1 MSIEDKATIALLVV
15 LGILAA
21 VVGGKIT
28 YQHYFQDKIDN
39 CVVDNLN
46 AMRVENPIAFKYTT
60 IADLPQ
66 VRKQCEDIVN
76 GN

>member
-1 MSIEDKATIALLVV
+1 MLEDRLTIVFLVV
-15 LGILAA
+15 LGIVAA

-28 YQHYFQDKIDN
+28 YQHYLQDKIDN
-39 CVVDNLN
+39 CIVDNLN
-46 AMRVENPIAFKYTT
+46 ALRVENPIAFRYTT

-66 VRKQCEDIVN
+66 VRKQCEDIVY